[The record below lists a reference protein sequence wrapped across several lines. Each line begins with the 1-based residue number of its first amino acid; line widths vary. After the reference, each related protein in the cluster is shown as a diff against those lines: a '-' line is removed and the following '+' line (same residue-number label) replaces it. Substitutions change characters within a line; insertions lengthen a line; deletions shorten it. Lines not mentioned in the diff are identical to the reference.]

1 MWLSRLTVAFLLT
14 LASPT
19 FAGVKEVWW
28 NITYVYNANP
38 DGLFERRVIG
48 VNDTWPPPP
57 IDVTTDDS
65 LVVHALNSLS
75 EPSTLHHHGM
85 FFNASTW
92 FDGAQ
97 ATSQCGIPPGQSFDY
112 VVPINS
118 SGQWGTYWVHAHASG
133 QYVDGL
139 RAPLVIHPSTEA
151 HSYDAEY
158 TVILGDWYHRQHSAL
173 LQRFLSTANPKG
185 VEPIPDSALIYFAQN
200 GSYLGPSAGT
210 NPSPVTSN
218 VGFNENATLPFQPG
232 KTYRLRIVNT
242 SAFAAFFFWIDG
254 HSMRIIE
261 ADGTDVNESPI
272 DLLGITVAQRYSV
285 LVTARNETSS
295 NWAIHAN
302 MDTAMFDHLPAAL
315 QPNIT
320 ASITYNSAVSQIDFG
335 FVDTYHDV
343 NDTALVPIV
352 VEPMLPVDRTIELV
366 VSFGTMSDGTNRA
379 MFNGITYVPP
389 LVPSVLSALTLG
401 SNATS
406 ATAYGRSS
414 FVIDHLTAL
423 QIILKNSDSGKH
435 PLYVQL
441 FVCSPHRAVNG
452 HSNYSHLHGHK
463 VQIVNRA
470 TNYTSSDPALNPPI
484 VEGQANPI
492 RRDTIQVPS
501 GSSVALR
508 VAADNPG
515 TWLLHCHIEWHLEA
529 GLAVTLIEAPLEI
542 QQSAQT
548 VQGPPAA
555 LAHQC
560 LEQGLPASG
569 NAAGQA
575 STTNLAGLPVEPSLE
590 NNGWHTKGILAM
602 SGCVLTAVISMLA
615 VGWYALGG
623 ALSDEEVE
631 HEARATLAAKAKRG
645 WLFGLLKRKQQ

>member
-272 DLLGITVAQRYSV
+272 DLLGITVAQR
-285 LVTARNETSS
+285 S

-320 ASITYNSAVSQIDFG
+320 ASITYNSAMSQIDFG

-379 MFNGITYVPP
+379 MFNGIT
-389 LVPSVLSALTLG
+389 
-401 SNATS
+401 

-435 PLYVQL
+435 P
-441 FVCSPHRAVNG
+441 F
-452 HSNYSHLHGHK
+452 HLHGHK

-555 LAHQC
+555 LAQQC

-575 STTNLAGLPVEPSLE
+575 STTNLAGLPAEPSLE